1 MFFAS
6 FFYERTVLSHLEK
19 VQQLPPNVQAEIAR
33 RVDNY
38 IKLARAAKGEAL
50 LARFASAAMEE
61 QAKAIGQG
69 VKSTMD
75 PRWAAPALAEA
86 WCRTMIGLSNGN
98 LDRPNAV
105 AIITA
110 IEAFASS
117 RASA

>member
-38 IKLARAAKGEAL
+38 IKLARAAKDEAL
-50 LARFASAAMEE
+50 LARFA
-61 QAKAIGQG
+61 AKAIGQG